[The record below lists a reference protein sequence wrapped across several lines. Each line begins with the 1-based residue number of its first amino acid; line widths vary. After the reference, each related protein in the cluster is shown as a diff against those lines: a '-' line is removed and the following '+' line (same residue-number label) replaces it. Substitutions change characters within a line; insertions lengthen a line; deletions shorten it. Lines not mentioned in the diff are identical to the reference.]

1 LLTLTRLL
9 RSTVRWLNWVFTQ
22 LLTRLGKIVTVADGD
37 ATDVYGNVEPTEVET
52 TVRYELQQQRRDEA
66 GDPDNWQI
74 GAWSLYLPSG
84 TAVTGWDRFIDDQ
97 NDEYELF
104 GPPER
109 KWNPR
114 AQQFS
119 HVQATVRRVT

>member
-1 LLTLTRLL
+1 M
-9 RSTVRWLNWVFTQ
+9 
-22 LLTRLGKIVTVADGD
+22 TRLGKIVTVADGD

-97 NDEYELF
+97 NDEYELV

-114 AQQFS
+114 GQQFS

>member
-1 LLTLTRLL
+1 M
-9 RSTVRWLNWVFTQ
+9 
-22 LLTRLGKIVTVADGD
+22 TRLGKIVTVADGD

-97 NDEYELF
+97 NDEYELV

-119 HVQATVRRVT
+119 HVQATVRRVS

>member
-1 LLTLTRLL
+1 
-9 RSTVRWLNWVFTQ
+9 VRTPEHLI
-22 LLTRLGKIVTVADGD
+22 TRLGKIVTVADGD

-84 TAVTGWDRFIDDQ
+84 TAVTGWDRFIGTDGTFIGMTGFGASGPAEQ
-97 NDEYELF
+97 LYEHF
-104 GPPER
+104 GITAEAVV
-109 KWNPR
+109 R
-114 AQQFS
+114 A
-119 HVQATVRRVT
+119 AG

>member
-1 LLTLTRLL
+1 M
-9 RSTVRWLNWVFTQ
+9 
-22 LLTRLGKIVTVADGD
+22 TRLGKIVTVADGD

-97 NDEYELF
+97 HDEYELV